1 MHKVVKAELF
11 KLKRNKAYW
20 FILLLSF
27 GIYLALG
34 LMTDEKI
41 SFQDAIASSAS
52 IVPLFSA
59 LVAISVAQ
67 ADYNDGTMKNVVST
81 GISRTSIYIG
91 KLLAAYIGCMGIF
104 LIEAI
109 MSVGFSVYGGA
120 TVTMDAFFI
129 IKAVLLQAVVVL
141 NYTVIFF
148 LLGSIIHSAALAVS
162 LSFAYYLFGAFA
174 FGYVGSFLHISGL
187 ADYELGSVATAIEQ
201 VNVNTVTML
210 HLGIVTI
217 IILFFTYIGAF
228 CFNRQEIK

>member
-1 MHKVVKAELF
+1 M
-11 KLKRNKAYW
+11 
-20 FILLLSF
+20 
-27 GIYLALG
+27 
-34 LMTDEKI
+34 
-41 SFQDAIASSAS
+41 
-52 IVPLFSA
+52 
-59 LVAISVAQ
+59 
-67 ADYNDGTMKNVVST
+67 
-81 GISRTSIYIG
+81 
-91 KLLAAYIGCMGIF
+91 AAYIGCMGIF

-217 IILFFTYIGAF
+217 IILFFAYIGAF

>member
-148 LLGSIIHSAALAVS
+148 LLGAVS

-217 IILFFTYIGAF
+217 IILFFAYIGAF